1 MRRLSCLVL
10 ALALLLGCAHAEV
23 DAATLDSYRAEKGF
37 SARNPGTT
45 QLGVMVHD
53 IDTWRAGATDRP
65 TEFYL
70 NIQPPAQLIGESHL
84 DIIEA
89 VKKWDI
95 LSTGL
100 RVYAQGET
108 SELVISDRGVKGVR
122 SFDLLRSAG
131 ADYDAL
137 IDRATAVLGY
147 RPGDMSFAG

>member
-65 TEFYL
+65 T
-70 NIQPPAQLIGESHL
+70 
-84 DIIEA
+84 
-89 VKKWDI
+89 
-95 LSTGL
+95 
-100 RVYAQGET
+100 
-108 SELVISDRGVKGVR
+108 
-122 SFDLLRSAG
+122 
-131 ADYDAL
+131 
-137 IDRATAVLGY
+137 
-147 RPGDMSFAG
+147 